1 MRKKWVLFVLAL
13 FVPIFAIF
21 FNSTSVHAVSTED
34 SKTEL
39 KASVTTPMAMENY
52 QNIENSLLSAAK
64 YNDITNP
71 DESASKRFNS
81 RLKNVMHLRKTA
93 KKTYKHE
100 KKFLTSGDRLILK
113 NYTSSLRNY
122 LYALHDYAVTYQED
136 MPVINDQNT
145 ESDTRNDAQ
154 TELNEAKS
162 TFDSS
167 KTAWVNSYNSIVNQ

>member
-1 MRKKWVLFVLAL
+1 MKKRWVTIAFTL
-13 FVPIFAIF
+13 FVPIFLLF
-21 FNSTSVHAVSTED
+21 LYSPNVHAVSAAD

-39 KASVTTPMAMENY
+39 KTAVTTPMTMENY
-52 QNIENSLLSAAK
+52 QNIENNLLSAAK

-71 DESASKRFNS
+71 DKYANKRFNS
-81 RLKNVMHLRKTA
+81 RLKNVMRLRKTA

-100 KKFLTSGDRLILK
+100 KKFLTKGDRQIFK

-136 MPVINDQNT
+136 VPVINDQNT
-145 ESDTRNDAQ
+145 ESDTKNDAQ
-154 TELNEAKS
+154 TELNQAKD

-167 KTAWVNSYNSIVNQ
+167 KTAWTNAYNSIVNQ